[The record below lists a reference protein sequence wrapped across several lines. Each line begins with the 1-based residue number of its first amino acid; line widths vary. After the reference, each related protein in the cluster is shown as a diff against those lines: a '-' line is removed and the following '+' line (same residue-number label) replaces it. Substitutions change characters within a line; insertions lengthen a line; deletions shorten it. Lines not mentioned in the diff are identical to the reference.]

1 VARQVIKV
9 TRPTKIELIR
19 LRRRLALASRIQ
31 KIVKDRVSILILE
44 FLQIARQTVEAK
56 QKLLD
61 DFSQAYR
68 ALSITVG
75 YHGYIALEKELMAT
89 GRDLG
94 IAAGLRNI
102 GGVRIPALEL
112 KETKRGVKG
121 YSLADTSSWLDETNR
136 LFEMCLETIV
146 ELAELQRS
154 LELLGREINRTKRI
168 LNALEYLIIPG
179 LRVTIK
185 YLYMKFEE
193 RDREEKSRLK
203 RVKVLLAREKEV
215 G

>member
-1 VARQVIKV
+1 MPRQIIKV

-19 LRRRLALASRIQ
+19 LRRRLVLATRIQ

-56 QKLLD
+56 RKLLEE
-61 DFSQAYR
+61 FSGTYR
-68 ALSITVG
+68 ALSITAG
-75 YHGYIALEKELMAT
+75 YHGYITLEKELVASER
-89 GRDLG
+89 GLG
-94 IAAGLRNI
+94 IAAGQRNI
-102 GGVRIPALEL
+102 GGVRIPAFEL
-112 KETKRGVKG
+112 KEAERELGG
-121 YSLADTSSWLDETNR
+121 YSLSDTSSWLDRTTE
-136 LFEMCLETIV
+136 LSAECLETIV

-168 LNALEYLIIPG
+168 LNALEYLIIPA
-179 LRVTIK
+179 LSATIK

-203 RVKVLLAREKEV
+203 RVKVLLEQK
-215 G
+215 